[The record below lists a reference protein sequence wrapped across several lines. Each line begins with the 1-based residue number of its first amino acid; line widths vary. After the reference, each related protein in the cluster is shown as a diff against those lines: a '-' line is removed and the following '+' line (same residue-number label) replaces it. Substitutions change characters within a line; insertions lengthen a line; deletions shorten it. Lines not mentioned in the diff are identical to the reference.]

1 MIALCP
7 QSSHGQTKKVFLSR
21 ISWKSLARTT
31 DKGSS
36 QAVKGV
42 SLRRYAKFKCYCD
55 TTTAK
60 KTKAIEETTAA
71 IEAAEAQLEDLR
83 AQNTKLSQEVAQLE
97 SDLAANKAARE
108 EATALRDKEKA
119 EFEQTKEVTC
129 SQAEKS
135 HQDFLVFGRPNVDSK
150 SVKPHR
156 TETQPAAPQ
165 RRISR
170 RASTSWSGRTTCLL
184 RLGPTRR

>member
-21 ISWKSLARTT
+21 SSWKSLARTT

-36 QAVKGV
+36 QVVKGV

-60 KTKAIEETTAA
+60 KTKAIEETSAA

-83 AQNTKLSQEVAQLE
+83 AQNTKLSQEVIHRSYLF
-97 SDLAANKAARE
+97 L
-108 EATALRDKEKA
+108 
-119 EFEQTKEVTC
+119 FP
-129 SQAEKS
+129 
-135 HQDFLVFGRPNVDSK
+135 DFRQELLHSWIP
-150 SVKPHR
+150 SVRFVH
-156 TETQPAAPQ
+156 
-165 RRISR
+165 
-170 RASTSWSGRTTCLL
+170 
-184 RLGPTRR
+184 

>member
-119 EFEQTKEVTC
+119 EFEQTKEVT
-129 SQAEKS
+129 
-135 HQDFLVFGRPNVDSK
+135 
-150 SVKPHR
+150 
-156 TETQPAAPQ
+156 PAARQ
-165 RRISR
+165 KKVIKISWFLGGPMLIP
-170 RASTSWSGRTTCLL
+170 RA
-184 RLGPTRR
+184 